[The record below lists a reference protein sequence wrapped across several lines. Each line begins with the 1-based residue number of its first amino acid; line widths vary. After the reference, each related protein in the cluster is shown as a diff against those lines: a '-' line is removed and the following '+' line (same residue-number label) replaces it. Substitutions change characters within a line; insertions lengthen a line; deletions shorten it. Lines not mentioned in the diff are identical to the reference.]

1 MKLSYIA
8 ECIGGQL
15 IGVDQDVSSLRS
27 LDVASTSDLTIL
39 LDKKYLDKATSTK
52 AIAIV
57 SDTDELPVSSIIK
70 VNKPRA
76 VFAKLVALFYVQDA
90 RIGVSK
96 MADISAS
103 ACIGKDVYIDS
114 FVKVDDGAIIGDG
127 ARIYS
132 GTHIGKDSVIGNN
145 TVVFANVS
153 IYHEVSVGNNCIIHS
168 GAVLGADGFGFEKNQ
183 VKEWEKVS
191 QIGKVIIGDDVE
203 IGANT
208 CVDRGC
214 LQDTIIMNGVKLD
227 NLIQIAHNCFIGK
240 HSLLSSVCAIAGST
254 TIGDYNLFAGDVGTA
269 GHVKTGNDVTV
280 MARAGITKD
289 IPDGQV
295 VRGFPAGPQREVI
308 KEEAILRR
316 MIKERLKEKVN
327 DK

>member
-8 ECIGGQL
+8 ECLGGQL
-15 IGVDQDVSSLRS
+15 IGVDVDVNSLRS
-27 LDVASTSDLTIL
+27 LDVATGSDLTIL
-39 LDKKYLDKATSTK
+39 LDKKYLDKAQKTQ

-57 SDTDELPVSSIIK
+57 ADTDELPIASIIK

-76 VFAKLVALFYVQDA
+76 VFAKLVSLFHVKDI

-96 MADISAS
+96 LSDISPTAK
-103 ACIGKDVYIDS
+103 IGADVYIDS
-114 FVKVDDGAIIGDG
+114 FVKVDDGVIVGNG
-127 ARIYS
+127 TRIYS
-132 GTHIGKDSVIGNN
+132 GSHIGKDSVIGNN

-153 IYHEVSVGNNCIIHS
+153 IYHEVQVGNNCIIHS
-168 GAVLGADGFGFEKNQ
+168 GAVIGADGFGFEKNQ
-183 VKEWEKVS
+183 VKEWEKIS

-208 CVDRGC
+208 CIDRGC

-269 GHVKTGNDVTV
+269 GHVTTGNDVTA

-308 KEEAILRR
+308 KEEAVLRR
-316 MIKERLKEKVN
+316 MIKERLKIKDER
-327 DK
+327 

>member
-15 IGVDQDVSSLRS
+15 IGIDQDVYSLRS

-39 LDKKYLDKATSTK
+39 LDKKYLDKARTTK

-57 SDTDELPVSSIIK
+57 SDTDELSVASIIK

-76 VFAKLVALFYVQDA
+76 VFPKLVALFYVKDT
-90 RIGVSK
+90 RLGVSK
-96 MADISAS
+96 MADISVSAS
-103 ACIGKDVYIDS
+103 IGKDVYIDS
-114 FVKVDDGAIIGDG
+114 FVKIDDGANIADG

-132 GTHIGKDSVIGNN
+132 GTHIGKDAVIGSNS
-145 TVVFANVS
+145 VVFSNVS
-153 IYHEVSVGNNCIIHS
+153 IYHSVTVGNNCIIHS

-183 VKEWEKVS
+183 FKEWDKVA

-254 TIGDYNLFAGDVGTA
+254 IIGDYNLFAGDVGTA
-269 GHVKTGNDVTV
+269 GHVKTGNDVTA

-289 IPDGQV
+289 VPDGLV

-308 KEEAILRR
+308 KEEAVLRR
-316 MIKERLKEKVN
+316 MIKERLKIKDER
-327 DK
+327 